1 MFYNFAVP
9 VLMMMCIC
17 TGTKDDWKL
26 VFKVATGGAGS
37 FYDLY
42 MGNGTLNM
50 DNSAAQSLITPIK
63 QHFKSDFINSWDSL
77 QINQVR
83 VSVYK
88 NGTER
93 AFFLFN
99 GVGSSKTNWFTKN
112 RLLNTSYTDLDQ
124 STTANYFSINGHTA
138 YVGNLQTQFFRR
150 FFINSNYGGCC
161 CDKGWLFVS
170 DIYSYGDCD
179 WEHLYLPQK
188 PFIIFSPQS
197 IKKSIFKWY
206 IDSYECPVVQS
217 SPVQLNENT
226 YCYLPQNS
234 GSVPETTTK
243 IAVEQTTMAESVLKD
258 KVAKLKQELTVTP
271 KSTKKYLRS
280 IVSAPDE
287 RYSSKA
293 LGLLG
298 GVIISVVISFFVF
311 LDIIGCL
318 SRDTQ

>member
-1 MFYNFAVP
+1 MMLDITVP
-9 VLMMMCIC
+9 VLMMMVINIC
-17 TGTKDDWKL
+17 TGTTKDWKL
-26 VFKVATGGAGS
+26 IFKVATGGTGS

-42 MGNGTLNM
+42 MGTGTLNM

-63 QHFKSDFINSWDSL
+63 QHFKSDIINYWDSL
-77 QINQVR
+77 QIDKVR

-150 FFINSNYGGCC
+150 FFINAKYSGCC

-188 PFIIFSPQS
+188 PFIIFSPHSTRSQYS
-197 IKKSIFKWY
+197 NDRNDILADTLAIFVKL
-206 IDSYECPVVQS
+206 DSYECPVVQS
-217 SPVQLNENT
+217 PPVQLNENT
-226 YCYLPQNS
+226 FCYLPQNT
-234 GSVPETTTK
+234 GSVTETTTK

-271 KSTKKYLRS
+271 KSTK
-280 IVSAPDE
+280 
-287 RYSSKA
+287 SKKSVK
-293 LGLLG
+293 LCC
-298 GVIISVVISFFVF
+298 IINI
-311 LDIIGCL
+311 
-318 SRDTQ
+318 